1 MEEKKY
7 MSLRD
12 KINYGMG
19 NFGSQFVMTFIG
31 SFILIFL
38 TDTVGLQSGVVGTLM
53 AVSMVL
59 DGLTDVFFGAILDR
73 THSKWGKARPWMLI
87 GIIPLVVCEVLLFM
101 VPQAASENM
110 KYVYFFVFYTMLNA
124 IFYTI
129 VAVSY
134 NTLTALVTKNESE
147 RVQIGVI
154 GFMLNFIAA
163 LLIPSL
169 TPTLVGAF
177 GGGVAGW
184 RIVAIIFAVIAAVGL
199 GITAITAKELPEE
212 VLNEGKPVD
221 TAEKMRFRDSFRYL
235 FRNKYFFLMLISMM
249 VFTMNSICFTS
260 SGTYFAKYIME
271 NENMLGILTMTTMAP
286 MIVALLLTPTLVKK
300 FGLFK
305 VISVGQAISF
315 GFSLLAMLC
324 AFTKLYIPMLVCFV
338 FRSLFMGPF
347 AGTGNALTAEIC
359 EYSYLKDGVR
369 IDGTMFSC
377 ISVGSKVGNG
387 LSTAVI
393 GWILQIGGYVG
404 TAAVQTSG
412 ALTAIILVYVGL
424 PVVYAGLNALFI
436 SRMNVMKAN
445 NQLREAAKDAA

>member
-12 KINYGMG
+12 KINYGIG
-19 NFGSQFVMTFIG
+19 AFGTQFVMTFIG

-38 TDTVGLQSGVVGTLM
+38 TDTVGLQSGIVGTLM

-59 DGLTDVFFGAILDR
+59 DGITDVFFGAILDR
-73 THSKWGKARPWMLI
+73 THSKLGKARFWMLI

-101 VPQAASENM
+101 VPQSASETM

-124 IFYTI
+124 VFYTI

-134 NTLTALVTKNESE
+134 NTLTVLLTKNATE

-154 GFMLNFIAA
+154 GGLLNFVAA

-169 TPTLVGAF
+169 TPTLVNTF
-177 GGGVAGW
+177 GGGMAGW
-184 RIVAIIFAVIAAVGL
+184 RIVAIIFAVIAALGL
-199 GITAITAKELPEE
+199 GVTAVTAKELPEE
-212 VLNEGKPVD
+212 VLNEGK
-221 TAEKMRFRDSFRYL
+221 AAQKEEKLTLKDNFKYL
-235 FRNKYFFLMLISMM
+235 FRNKYFFLMLIAMLG
-249 VFTMNSICFTS
+249 FTMNSICFTS
-260 SGTYFAKYIME
+260 SGTYFAKYILE
-271 NENMLGILTMTTMAP
+271 NESMLTILTMTTMAP
-286 MIVALLLTPTLVKK
+286 LIVSMFITPTLVKK

-305 VISVGQAISF
+305 TLSLGQVISF
-315 GFSLLAMLC
+315 GFSALALVC
-324 AFTKLYIPMLVCFV
+324 AFAKLYTPMLICFV

-347 AGTGNALTAEIC
+347 SGAGNALTAEIC
-359 EYSYLKDGVR
+359 EYSYLRDGVR

-377 ISVGSKVGNG
+377 ISVGGKVGNG

-393 GWILQIGGYVG
+393 GWILQVGGYVG

-436 SRMNVMKAN
+436 SRMNVVKAN